1 MMNNNRS
8 FLIFLFCC
16 LTLDIVH
23 LLPTFDTNQ
32 VQHNQSNA
40 DPILIEVSWTTQDY
54 DLHTVPALQV
64 VANPLLARQFSPI
77 YKEIFANLKQLNAE
91 YTRYAAWFP
100 YPKLAVAELDPPSG
114 IFQCGNVGENF
125 SINLSCEQNG
135 GVISQV
141 DFASYGTSTGTCGQ
155 LQQGACHAA
164 NSSDIVKKACVGKQS
179 CSVPSTF
186 KLFGDP
192 CFGTVKRLLIQIQC
206 NPPQNNTYYNF
217 NYLDTMLQDFLD
229 ATDGHSRIISF
240 STQPNW
246 LFKLDTP
253 HIYPDNASL
262 TDWRYPVGTELVDD
276 TMHALGDYYGRLV
289 AWYTRGGFI
298 DEYGR
303 KHTSNYDYNWDY
315 TEIFNEVESEHS
327 MNVEFYTRA
336 YDAVIQGIRRHT
348 NNYDMKYVGMA
359 LAYHNEFDWYRYF
372 LNHSNHAPDI
382 PLDMISY
389 HFYAGAKSRTDP
401 TAWESFFSQL
411 DGFTFEVEQIEEI
424 RKILSPETRTTIDE
438 LGVILPN
445 DNTPGAPQFPMV
457 YWNAAAALYAYA
469 WARIS
474 RQGIDVVGHSQL
486 VGYPE
491 LPDLQLQPQFPSVAL
506 LNWTTGEGTAK
517 YWTTKLLIETVD
529 IDNDQAVVTETTD
542 LQGQNIFSQAFIGKN
557 SRRWVLII
565 NKRYAN
571 IDVFLPGCTGGR
583 MQIINEASGFGP
595 PTEVTLELSK
605 ITLSPFAVAVVH
617 MPPDNRN

>member
-1 MMNNNRS
+1 
-8 FLIFLFCC
+8 
-16 LTLDIVH
+16 
-23 LLPTFDTNQ
+23 
-32 VQHNQSNA
+32 
-40 DPILIEVSWTTQDY
+40 
-54 DLHTVPALQV
+54 
-64 VANPLLARQFSPI
+64 
-77 YKEIFANLKQLNAE
+77 K
-91 YTRYAAWFP
+91 
-100 YPKLAVAELDPPSG
+100 G
-114 IFQCGNVGENF
+114 I
-125 SINLSCEQNG
+125 
-135 GVISQV
+135 
-141 DFASYGTSTGTCGQ
+141 
-155 LQQGACHAA
+155 
-164 NSSDIVKKACVGKQS
+164 
-179 CSVPSTF
+179 P
-186 KLFGDP
+186 
-192 CFGTVKRLLIQIQC
+192 KRLLIQIQC

-246 LFKLDTP
+246 LFKLDAP

-262 TDWRYPVGTELVDD
+262 ADWRYPVGTELVDD

-359 LAYHNEFDWYRYF
+359 LGGHNEFGWYRYF

-389 HFYAGAKSRTDP
+389 HFYALANSRTDP
-401 TAWESFFSQL
+401 NDWESFFSQL

-424 RKILSPETRTTIDE
+424 RKILSPQTRTTIDE
-438 LGVILPN
+438 LGVILPD

-474 RQGIDVVGHSQL
+474 RQGIDVV
-486 VGYPE
+486 
-491 LPDLQLQPQFPSVAL
+491 
-506 LNWTTGEGTAK
+506 
-517 YWTTKLLIETVD
+517 
-529 IDNDQAVVTETTD
+529 
-542 LQGQNIFSQAFIGKN
+542 
-557 SRRWVLII
+557 
-565 NKRYAN
+565 
-571 IDVFLPGCTGGR
+571 
-583 MQIINEASGFGP
+583 
-595 PTEVTLELSK
+595 
-605 ITLSPFAVAVVH
+605 
-617 MPPDNRN
+617 